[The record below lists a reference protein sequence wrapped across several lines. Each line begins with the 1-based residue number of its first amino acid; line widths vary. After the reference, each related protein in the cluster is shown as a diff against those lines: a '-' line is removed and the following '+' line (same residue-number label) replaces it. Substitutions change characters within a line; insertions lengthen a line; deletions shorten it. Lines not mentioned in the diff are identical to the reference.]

1 MNTQQ
6 TPVITFHSRSNTGKG
21 VCRKL
26 RAQGNVPVVLY
37 GDEYKN
43 GLSGFV
49 SLKEVSALA
58 NGKQWET
65 TSVKLVMEGGKEE
78 HALLREVQRH
88 GVSRYI
94 QHIDLYQLVKGHKV
108 RVSVPVSVVNKEI
121 CAGVKMG
128 GKFDQQ
134 HWDVVIAVEP
144 HEIPGELVYDV
155 AKLEMGGEVL
165 MKDFPLPASAEMI
178 TDPNEVILSV
188 SLPRGSTLKSNEET
202 GEVAVVA
209 KGKAA
214 KKA

>member
-1 MNTQQ
+1 MTTQQ
-6 TPVITFHSRSNTGKG
+6 TPVITFHPRTGTGKG

-26 RAQGNVPVVLY
+26 RVDGNIPVILY
-37 GDEYKN
+37 GDEYRE
-43 GLSGFV
+43 GLSGFI
-49 SLKEVSALA
+49 SLKEIGALA

-65 TSVKLVMEGGKEE
+65 TSVKLLMEGGKEE

-88 GVSRYI
+88 AVSRAI
-94 QHIDLYQLVKGHKV
+94 QHIDLYQLMKGHKV
-108 RVSVPVSVVNKEI
+108 RVSVPISVLNKDI

-128 GKFDQQ
+128 GKFEQQ
-134 HWDVVIAVEP
+134 LWDIVIEVDP
-144 HEIPGELVYDV
+144 NEIPGEIVYDV

-178 TDPNEVILSV
+178 TDPNQVVLFV
-188 SLPRGSTLKSNEET
+188 GLPRGSTLKNDEET